1 MSLDSNNCRADGS
14 EFSKA
19 VWLVLPLALT
29 IFVVVAYLVLE
40 FKTFDYWFQR
50 EQGFVELATPALLIV
65 AIFYGVQMLKFTKFL
80 PATWLKIWM
89 VLVTLSCVY
98 FAGEE
103 LSWGQQLLG
112 WDTPEEIKT
121 LNDQDETNIH
131 NMSSWFDQK
140 PRMLLELWVI
150 IGGIFVAG
158 WRKWKK
164 EIYQDNAWQF
174 WFWPGFACF
183 PSAVL
188 AELAKLPKR
197 VKNLLEII
205 PNFPEIRYNELQEL
219 MFAAFLLCYLASN
232 YKRLK
237 MLGNK

>member
-1 MSLDSNNCRADGS
+1 MSLISNNCRADGS
-14 EFSKA
+14 ELSKSI
-19 VWLVLPLALT
+19 WLLLPLVLT
-29 IFVVVAYLVLE
+29 IIVVVAYLGLKHTTYV
-40 FKTFDYWFQR
+40 YWFER
-50 EQGFVELATPALLIV
+50 ELGFIEIATPVLLIV
-65 AIFYGVQMLKFTKFL
+65 AVIYGVRMLQLLHKL
-80 PATWLKIWM
+80 PAAWLKVWM
-89 VLVTLSCVY
+89 ILVALSCVY

-103 LSWGQQLLG
+103 ISWGQQLFG
-112 WDTPEEIKT
+112 WSTPEEIKT
-121 LNDQDETNIH
+121 MNDQDETNIH

-150 IGGIFVAG
+150 IGGIFIAG

-164 EIYQDNAWQF
+164 EIFQIDSWQF

-197 VKNLLEII
+197 VKNLLEIT

-237 MLGNK
+237 TLSNK

>member
-1 MSLDSNNCRADGS
+1 MTSLSNNCNADGS
-14 EFSKA
+14 ELSRGI
-19 VWLVLPLALT
+19 WLLLPLALS
-29 IFVVVAYLVLE
+29 IFVVVAYLGLKHTTYV
-40 FKTFDYWFQR
+40 YWFER
-50 EQGFVELATPALLIV
+50 ELGFIEIATPALLIV
-65 AIFYGVQMLKFTKFL
+65 AIIYGVRMLQLFQYL
-80 PATWLKIWM
+80 PTAWLKMWM
-89 VLVTLSCVY
+89 LLVTLSCVY

-103 LSWGQQLLG
+103 LSWGQHLLG
-112 WDTPEEIKT
+112 WETPEEIKNI
-121 LNDQDETNIH
+121 NDQDETNVH

-150 IGGIFVAG
+150 IGGIFIAG
-158 WRKWKK
+158 LRKWNKVIFNTGSWK
-164 EIYQDNAWQF
+164 F

-183 PSAVL
+183 PAAVL

-197 VKNLLEII
+197 IKNFLEIQ
-205 PNFPEIRYNELQEL
+205 PGFPEIRYNELQEL